1 MSKET
6 DLDKLLESSSKEWG
20 VIQKVERTEHLNG
33 VELKDGEVLGVSW
46 PDGQVQKLR
55 IRVDTVCDG
64 ESCIS
69 RSYYDSKYLGKA
81 VSVPMIGIKARRL

>member
-1 MSKET
+1 MSKESDF
-6 DLDKLLESSSKEWG
+6 DLLIAGDGKEWG
-20 VIQKVERTEHLNG
+20 VIQQFQRTEHLNG
-33 VELKDGEVLGVSW
+33 VELKDGQLLGVIW
-46 PDGQVQKLR
+46 PDGQMQKLR